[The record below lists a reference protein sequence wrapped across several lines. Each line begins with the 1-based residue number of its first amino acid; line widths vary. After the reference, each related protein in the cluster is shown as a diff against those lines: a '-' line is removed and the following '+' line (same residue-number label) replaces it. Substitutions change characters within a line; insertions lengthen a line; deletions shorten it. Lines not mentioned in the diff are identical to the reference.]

1 MFYPDKVGPMQL
13 RVRSV
18 PKILVNE
25 HKMPKK
31 QQNLLLLS
39 PILQYVFIVL
49 CLFYEKPSLY

>member
-1 MFYPDKVGPMQL
+1 MHL